1 MCRKKLNEPLEPRTD
16 GQVQKSMTQ
25 KELNRLTE
33 IAKKHIASCHR
44 LEDLAFA
51 ISKECEYT
59 EEEIFECYI
68 DDILN
73 NL

>member
-1 MCRKKLNEPLEPRTD
+1 
-16 GQVQKSMTQ
+16 MTQ
-25 KELNRLTE
+25 KELNKLTE
-33 IAKKHIASCHR
+33 IAKRHIAECPT
-44 LEDLAFA
+44 LESLAYA

-68 DDILN
+68 DDIMN

>member
-1 MCRKKLNEPLEPRTD
+1 
-16 GQVQKSMTQ
+16 MTQ

-33 IAKKHIASCHR
+33 IAKKHIAKTPY

-59 EEEIFECYI
+59 EQEIMDLYI

>member
-1 MCRKKLNEPLEPRTD
+1 M
-16 GQVQKSMTQ
+16 QKSMTQ

-33 IAKKHIASCHR
+33 IAKKHIAKTPY

-59 EEEIFECYI
+59 EQEIMDLYI